1 MLTIGIISAL
11 GLLLLSLK
19 ALGRKAIGSDIFID
33 VLITVTLM
41 VCFYGTFSGMAAAM
55 VGGLC
60 ASVVLFIMKKT
71 MVHDKLVIKKEPVRI
86 LRTEILTNEFLLG
99 NEVYPREKI
108 TMSKMNDFN
117 KALKTKLENQFGKD
131 FINDKVIIMDLDDLD
146 DENNNPN

>member
-60 ASVVLFIMKKT
+60 ASVILFVMKKT
-71 MVHDKLVIKKEPVRI
+71 MVHEKLTLVKKPHKFYRIDYSTPKLKWVECEPDWR
-86 LRTEILTNEFLLG
+86 
-99 NEVYPREKI
+99 K
-108 TMSKMNDFN
+108 
-117 KALKTKLENQFGKD
+117 
-131 FINDKVIIMDLDDLD
+131 
-146 DENNNPN
+146 